1 MKNLHP
7 IQKSILRIA
16 EKYDL
21 KRMSLGKIS
30 RLVGE
35 SYAQTAKHHIS
46 QLKKKRLLDENFKPI
61 RSNLDFLRE
70 GSNKL
75 ISIPIIG
82 AANCG
87 EASLIAEENIEGFL
101 KVSPRIANN
110 RDRLFVLRANGDSMN
125 DADVYGQ
132 KIEDGDYV
140 LIDGRSKDF
149 QSGEYVVSIID
160 GMANVKKFVRD
171 KDNHQIILISETKNK
186 EEHPPIYIHEEDF
199 STYIIAGKVI
209 QVLKLPRSEDLTYES
224 IKD

>member
-1 MKNLHP
+1 MKKIHP
-7 IQKSILRIA
+7 IQKSILQIA

-21 KRMSLGKIS
+21 KQMSLGKIS

-46 QLKKKRLLDENFKPI
+46 QLKKKRLLDENLKLI
-61 RSNLDFLRE
+61 HSNLDFLRE

-101 KVSPRIANN
+101 KVSPRIAKN
-110 RDRLFVLRANGDSMN
+110 RDRLFVLRADGDSMN
-125 DADVYGQ
+125 NADVYGQ

-160 GMANVKKFVRD
+160 GMGNIKKFIQD
-171 KDNHQIILISETKNK
+171 KNNHQIILVSESKDK
-186 EEHPPIYIHEEDF
+186 KKYPPIYIHEDDF
-199 STYIIAGKVI
+199 STYRIAGKVI
-209 QVLKLPRSEDLTYES
+209 QVLKPSKVEDIRYEEF
-224 IKD
+224 KN